1 MKRNFLLA
9 TALFV
14 SSLSFSQVT
23 FGPLA
28 GTNLALISRRFSET
42 ILDFQY
48 ESTSGLGL
56 QLGAFAKYNLA
67 DMSGIKAEIQV
78 QSRCSS
84 LNVSDFTNDNTL
96 ITTIKDTYFG
106 IPIFVDLGL
115 TDDLS
120 IELGPSI
127 GFLIGSRNTSEI
139 TSNGFTEGLTIT
151 GDDAIE
157 GRNRFELG
165 ASFGA
170 HYMLNYDIGIVL
182 RYSRALNDINE
193 NTNLLNGETL
203 NSNYNLIQLNVTYH
217 LGYL

>member
-1 MKRNFLLA
+1 MKFHFLLA

-28 GTNLALISRRFSET
+28 GTNLSLKSLRFSYT
-42 ILDFQY
+42 IFDVEY

-56 QLGAFAKYNLA
+56 QLGAFIKYNLA
-67 DMSGIKAEIQV
+67 DMSGIKAEVQV

-84 LNVSDFTNDNTL
+84 FNVSHFTYDNTL
-96 ITTIKDTYFG
+96 NTTIKDTYFG

-120 IELGPSI
+120 IEVGPSI
-127 GFLIGSRNTSEI
+127 GFLIGSRNTSEHTI
-139 TSNGFTEGLTIT
+139 NGVTEGLTIT

-157 GRNRFELG
+157 GRKRFELG

-182 RYSRALNDINE
+182 RYSRALNDMNE
-193 NTNLLNGETL
+193 NTNLLIGETV
-203 NSNYNLIQLNVTYH
+203 NSNYNLIQLNVTYNPR
-217 LGYL
+217 YW